1 MGITVY
7 WVAALGGTRVEDRL
21 GDFLKKCKEEAGLLE
36 RFLAALE
43 YESCQDLGGAAQIAE
58 AMDSYDVVEADAF
71 LDRVTRELNEEPW
84 AKAGEGIQNCF
95 DYAAYAEAGAAQQ
108 GYSLTHDGRYYI
120 RKSGA
125 QELGM
130 TMQ

>member
-1 MGITVY
+1 
-7 WVAALGGTRVEDRL
+7 
-21 GDFLKKCKEEAGLLE
+21 
-36 RFLAALE
+36 
-43 YESCQDLGGAAQIAE
+43 
-58 AMDSYDVVEADAF
+58 MDSYDVVEADAF